1 MAVGE
6 IEIIFVVCPAGFQRY
21 VPPPDA
27 VSVALCPEQI
37 ELLVAETLAVGEVFT
52 VMLMLVSSEQGP
64 FETVTE

>member
-37 ELLVAETLAVGEVFT
+37 ELLVAETLAVGDGFT
-52 VMLMLVSSEQGP
+52 VIPMLAVSEHIP
-64 FETVTE
+64 FETVIV